1 MSWGGPGCVVGVWD
15 VLVTQA
21 VTAGDE
27 EEEEEEKEGEEDDDD
42 AAAAARQTLMC
53 AEVD

>member
-27 EEEEEEKEGEEDDDD
+27 EEEDDDD

>member
-1 MSWGGPGCVVGVWD
+1 MSWGGPGCVAGVWD

-27 EEEEEEKEGEEDDDD
+27 EEEEKEGEDDDD